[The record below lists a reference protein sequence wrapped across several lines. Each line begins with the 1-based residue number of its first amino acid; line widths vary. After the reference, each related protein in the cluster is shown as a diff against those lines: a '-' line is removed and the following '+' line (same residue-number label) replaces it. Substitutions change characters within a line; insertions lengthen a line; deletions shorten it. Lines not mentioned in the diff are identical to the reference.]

1 MDDLS
6 TTLSRSKNSR
16 DRGLGIFAIVATDAS
31 NLDAGLADPDPH
43 VRRMAAMGA
52 RATPSAN
59 IDKKLLTAL
68 ANEKDD
74 ATRLVLAGALA
85 SGDAGSLVPTL
96 TLVDRAEAGGPDAPF
111 AALSL
116 AARTRLEDE
125 SLRDKVSGF
134 LSSRDPITRAHV
146 ARGLGI
152 GPAVDASGM
161 LADAYRYEVDG
172 KVRRA
177 IILALAAREVD
188 ANSPSRM
195 WALAAASKLDPDALV
210 RLIARRAI
218 AGLPPSPAPVVHEC
232 AWLRVIA
239 PNDATMPKD
248 LPGSYVGADGVAV
261 PFAFDEDG
269 FALVLS
275 VPPGEGRLVLA
286 PRVP

>member
-6 TTLSRSKNSR
+6 TSLARSKNAR
-16 DRGLGIFAIVATDAS
+16 DRALGTFAIVALDPS
-31 NLDAGLADPDPH
+31 NLDTGLADPDAH

-52 RATPSAN
+52 RANPSARN
-59 IDKKLLTAL
+59 DAKLLAAL

-74 ATRLVLAGALA
+74 ATRVVLAGALA
-85 SGDAGSLVPTL
+85 SGDSSSLVPTL

-111 AALSL
+111 AALAL

-125 SLRDKVSGF
+125 SLRDKVIDLF
-134 LSSRDPITRAHV
+134 AARDPVTRAHV
-146 ARGLGI
+146 ARGLGM

-161 LADAYRYEVDG
+161 LADAYRYETDG

-177 IILALAAREVD
+177 IVLALASREQD
-188 ANSPSRM
+188 ATSPSRA
-195 WALAAASKLDPDALV
+195 WVLATASKLDPDALV
-210 RLIARRAI
+210 RLIARRAL
-218 AGLPPSPAPVVHEC
+218 AGLPPSPAAVVHEC

-239 PNDATMPKD
+239 PNDAAMPKD
-248 LPGSYVGADGVAV
+248 LTGSYVGADGVAV

-275 VPPGEGRLVLA
+275 VPPGEGRLWLA